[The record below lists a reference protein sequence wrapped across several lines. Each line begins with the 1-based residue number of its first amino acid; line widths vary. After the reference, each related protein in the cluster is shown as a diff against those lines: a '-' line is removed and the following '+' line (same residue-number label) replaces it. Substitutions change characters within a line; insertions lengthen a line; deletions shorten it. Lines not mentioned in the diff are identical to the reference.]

1 MESLRT
7 FIAINVKV
15 ETELATRWRELKKL
29 LNNDIIKWVNE
40 DSLHLTLFFL
50 GDTPI
55 DKIDPI
61 KQNLER
67 ELRNFASFNIT
78 IKGFGTFGHP
88 KSPKVIWAGIA
99 NTEKLNQLNKIISD
113 AIIPLGFEAQSE
125 KFSPH
130 FTLGRVKQ
138 MRLPNGLANFINKNV
153 SNILQEVKV
162 DEVIFYQSILK
173 PSGPVY
179 KSLKTIKLP
188 YL

>member
-15 ETELATRWRELKKL
+15 EAELANRWRELKNL
-29 LNNDIIKWVNE
+29 LNNGIIKWVNE

-50 GDTPI
+50 GDTPT
-55 DKIDPI
+55 DKIDTI

-67 ELRNFASFNIT
+67 ELQNFASFNIT

-99 NTEKLNQLNKIISD
+99 NAEKLNQLNRIVSG
-113 AIIPLGFEAQSE
+113 AIMPLGFEAQSE
-125 KFSPH
+125 RFSPH

-138 MRLPNGLANFINKNV
+138 MQLSKGLANFINKNESV
-153 SNILQEVKV
+153 VLQEAKV

-173 PSGPVY
+173 PSGAIY
-179 KSLKTIKLP
+179 KPLKIIKLP
-188 YL
+188 SL